1 MAKGLICC
9 NNCIYLDTTKK
20 EFKDN
25 GADNFRVGC
34 NASENGYVKFWL
46 VNNNKDRNELNY
58 CNCYYFKD
66 TLSVGS
72 IFRFFTENNKYVCQY
87 CGKVNDEYLIWN
99 QTFRTF
105 KLVEKEWFKLHRK
118 QIQVKCERTTV
129 HGCMV
134 TTRQEKQSFRKKL
147 AKHRK
152 EVYLKQ
158 CQK

>member
-1 MAKGLICC
+1 MATKLRCC
-9 NNCIYLDTTKK
+9 NNCIYLNIGK
-20 EFKDN
+20 EQYSDDDFSV
-25 GADNFRVGC
+25 RVGC
-34 NASENGYVKFWL
+34 NASNDGFAKFWL
-46 VNNNKDRNELNY
+46 AGDRNRNELNY
-58 CNCYYFKD
+58 CGCYYFKD
-66 TLSVGS
+66 TVS
-72 IFRFFTENNKYVCQY
+72 IGTIFHLFTENNKYICQY
-87 CGKVNDEYLIWN
+87 CGKIDNKYLIWN
-99 QTFRTF
+99 QTYRTF

-134 TTRQEKQSFRKKL
+134 TTRHEKQSFRKRL